1 MLVAHKCDNIITYL
15 FMVNLT
21 IITFNSILCILYS
34 ESMTRI
40 DKTVLLS
47 TIYHQ
52 NWDLTLLVSSV
63 LKLIS
68 DYFIKNPQE
77 ITHQMH

>member
-15 FMVNLT
+15 FMANLT

-52 NWDLTLLVSSV
+52 NWDLTLVVSSV

-68 DYFIKNPQE
+68 DYFIKNPQK